1 MSGMGCVPLT
11 DVALLMELGTRQK
24 VCQYIVDSWSML
36 CSDGDV
42 VLQSDAVQLTQKR
55 CESLAACRLSI
66 DDVHVG
72 CVIDVKE

>member
-1 MSGMGCVPLT
+1 MSGVRCVPLS

-24 VCQYIVDSWSML
+24 ICQHIVNPWSML
-36 CSDGDV
+36 CSDGNV